1 MIYIYLF
8 YSNIRFVMSVIWELD
23 KNFEVVD
30 VWYGKIII
38 RFSYKLFYEVYNLD
52 MFEREFFLKF
62 KVLII
67 VLILVFYIYYD
78 VFCLYL

>member
-1 MIYIYLF
+1 
-8 YSNIRFVMSVIWELD
+8 MSVIWELD

-52 MFEREFFLKF
+52 KFERGFF
-62 KVLII
+62 
-67 VLILVFYIYYD
+67 
-78 VFCLYL
+78 

>member
-8 YSNIRFVMSVIWELD
+8 YSNIRYVMSVIWELD

-38 RFSYKLFYEVYNLD
+38 
-52 MFEREFFLKF
+52 
-62 KVLII
+62 
-67 VLILVFYIYYD
+67 
-78 VFCLYL
+78 